1 MNVEI
6 IENSD
11 LDEVKMEMKNGGKE
25 EERIM
30 RRIGMV
36 MNEGKKKVV
45 RINVGR
51 LDMERREIDF
61 GENEVIDKMIN

>member
-45 RINVGR
+45 RINVGS